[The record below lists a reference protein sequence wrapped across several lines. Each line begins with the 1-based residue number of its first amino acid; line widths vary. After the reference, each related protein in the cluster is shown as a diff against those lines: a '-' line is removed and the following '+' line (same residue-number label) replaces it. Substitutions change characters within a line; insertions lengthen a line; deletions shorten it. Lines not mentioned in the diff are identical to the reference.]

1 MAGSCF
7 WFIVIVCLIQ
17 FVLIVNLTFKLQST
31 TNDTNN
37 LVNDIVTCPQTLVES
52 SVTIPSQEKLNSSP
66 ASKPKVYGG
75 VAATLLLHAPAWF
88 QRRYTMMIQN
98 TVANIPDDWVVQIF
112 YTAVGQS
119 KKGKCLFASVHPV
132 YPPVE

>member
-1 MAGSCF
+1 MNKA
-7 WFIVIVCLIQ
+7 
-17 FVLIVNLTFKLQST
+17 
-31 TNDTNN
+31 
-37 LVNDIVTCPQTLVES
+37 VTCPQDTAKFLAMQTALDKASIPPYTTLSTE
-52 SVTIPSQEKLNSSP
+52 
-66 ASKPKVYGG
+66 PKVYGG

-119 KKGKCLFASVHPV
+119 KKGTG
-132 YPPVE
+132 E